1 MDGNILVTPEELT
14 RNASEF
20 SASGNSMYQIANEM
34 LQTVQGLSGIWGGD
48 AANTYINNFKR
59 FQGSFDR
66 LKGNIDDHASALTEL
81 ASMYQQAEQKNV
93 ETANDFRD
101 VLE

>member
-48 AANTYINNFKR
+48 ATNTYINNFKR
-59 FQGSFDR
+59 SFDR
-66 LKGNIDDHASALTEL
+66 LKGNIDAHASALTEL

>member
-48 AANTYINNFKR
+48 AANTYINNVKR

-66 LKGNIDDHASALTEL
+66 LKGNIDAHASALTEL